1 MGNNGLHLQRYKWRG
16 IWISS
21 KKKIGG
27 FVNNTDKTIKIGS
40 IGDIDAG
47 DKNSNGYNMVIFSS
61 ST

>member
-1 MGNNGLHLQRYKWRG
+1 MDCIYKG
-16 IWISS
+16 TNEEEYESVQ
-21 KKKIGG
+21 KNVFGG